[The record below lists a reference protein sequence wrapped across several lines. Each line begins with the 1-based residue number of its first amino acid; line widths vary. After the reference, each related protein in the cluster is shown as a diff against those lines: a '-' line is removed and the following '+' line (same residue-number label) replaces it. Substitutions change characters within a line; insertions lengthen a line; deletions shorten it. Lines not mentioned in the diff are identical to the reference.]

1 MKYVKSLSSTF
12 LIAALGVS
20 LSACGGSPSATATAP
35 NVEPLAAQTSSAP
48 AESAKSPRGNLIKE
62 VGQPAGISDA
72 DGNTLVNFSINSIT
86 PLAECTGPYPSP
98 VENGHFVVL
107 DVSVE
112 TLPELG
118 TTESGPQ
125 TFDINSTMFKFVG
138 TNGTTFNGNLGSM
151 AAYSCLPDTETIG
164 SNGAG
169 IGPAEKVTGKL
180 VLDVPEATGTL
191 VYKSYLTRG
200 NGGWEYK
207 F

>member
-1 MKYVKSLSSTF
+1 MKHVKSLSSLA

-20 LSACGGSPSATATAP
+20 LSACGGSPSATATSP

-48 AESAKSPRGNLIKE
+48 AEPAKSPRGNFIKE
-62 VGQPAGISDA
+62 MGQPAGISDA
-72 DGNTLVNFSINSIT
+72 DGKALVNFTINSIA
-86 PLAECTGPYPSP
+86 PLAACTGPYPSP

-118 TTESGPQ
+118 TTENGSQ

-138 TNGTTFNGNLGSM
+138 ANGTTFNGNLGTM

-164 SNGAG
+164 TNGAG

-180 VLDVPEATGTL
+180 VLDLPEPTGTL
-191 VYKSYLTRG
+191 VYKSYLTSG
-200 NGGWEYK
+200 NGGWEFK